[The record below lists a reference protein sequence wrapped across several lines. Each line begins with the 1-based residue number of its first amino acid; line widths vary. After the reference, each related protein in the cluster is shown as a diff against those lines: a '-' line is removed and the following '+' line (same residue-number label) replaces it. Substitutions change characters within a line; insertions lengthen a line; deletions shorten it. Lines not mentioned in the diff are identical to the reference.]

1 MMRALALLAL
11 VAGTGAASAP
21 RGDLRLDQVQLI
33 GSHNS
38 YRPYPSPQLRARLAG
53 AGAAEWAGL
62 AYGHPPL
69 EAQLALGLRQ
79 LELDVAPDPAGGAYA
94 APYGGADAESRRIMA
109 APGAKVLH
117 IPGFDTE
124 THCLTLRLCLATLRH
139 WSDRHPGHGPVM
151 VLINTGDAGGA
162 RFDAGN
168 LAALDADILAEI
180 GRERLVTPDD
190 VRRTLPSL
198 RAAATARRWPSLA
211 RAAGRFLFVL
221 DGSTAHEEAY
231 RAGHPSLRGRAM
243 FGFYPED
250 ADEAAV
256 FNIQDPIAEGERIHG
271 LVRAGFIVRT
281 RADVG
286 LKEARAAD
294 RRRLDAA
301 IASGAQWISSDLY
314 EGATNPERLAYRAAL
329 PGGVLARCDPVTA
342 RC

>member
-1 MMRALALLAL
+1 MIRTLALLAI
-11 VAGTGAASAP
+11 AAASGTAVPP
-21 RGDLRLDQVQLI
+21 RQDLRLDQVQLI

-53 AGAAEWAGL
+53 AGPAEWAGL

-79 LELDVAPDPAGGAYA
+79 LELDVAPDPDGSAYA
-94 APYGGADAESRRIMA
+94 APYGNADAATRRIMA

-117 IPGFDTE
+117 IAGFDTE

-139 WSDRHPGHGPVM
+139 WSDQHPGHGPVM
-151 VLINTGDAGGA
+151 VLVNTGDAGGA

-190 VRRTLPSL
+190 VRHTLPTL
-198 RAAATARRWPSLA
+198 RAAAIAHRWPSMA
-211 RAAGRFLFVL
+211 RAAGSFLFVL
-221 DGSTAHEEAY
+221 DGSTAHEDAY
-231 RAGHPSLRGRAM
+231 RADHPSLRGRAM
-243 FGFYPED
+243 FGFYPDD

-256 FNIQDPIAEGERIHG
+256 FNIQDPVAEGERIRR

-329 PGGVLARCDPVTA
+329 PGGVLSRCNPVTA

>member
-1 MMRALALLAL
+1 MMRALALLAIL
-11 VAGTGAASAP
+11 AGAGGAPAP
-21 RGDLRLDQVQLI
+21 RDDLRLDQIQLI

-38 YRPYPSPQLRARLAG
+38 YRPYPSPQLRARLA
-53 AGAAEWAGL
+53 ASPEWPGL

-94 APYGGADAESRRIMA
+94 APYGNADATTRQSMA

-117 IPGFDTE
+117 IAGIDTE

-162 RFDAGN
+162 RFDATN

-180 GRERLVTPDD
+180 GRERLGTPDD
-190 VRRTLPSL
+190 VRGTLPTL
-198 RAAATARRWPSLA
+198 RAAVVAHRWPSLA

-221 DGSTAHEEAY
+221 DGGNAHEEAY

-243 FGFYPED
+243 FGFYPEEE
-250 ADEAAV
+250 AEAAV
-256 FNIQDPIAEGERIHG
+256 FNIQDPVPESGRIRR
-271 LVRAGFIVRT
+271 LVRAGFLVRT

-294 RRRLDAA
+294 RRRLDTA

-314 EGATNPERLAYRAAL
+314 EGASNPERLVYRAAL
-329 PGGVLARCDPVTA
+329 PGGALVRCNPVTA